1 MNSGNSAPLTDL
13 HDKYKLKLVNYMQ
26 DNIFKDIP
34 KDAEYTKKQTQVY
47 KDKRGLDDESVKDKT
62 LKTSKNKTV
71 FNAWLPKTSEPYAPK
86 TLIAKTREKLPN
98 SAFMRENWF
107 NATIGSPSMYGEQVS
122 IWLGDKEPF
131 SFYGDVITAF
141 KDQPKN
147 ESEYKKIKIY

>member
-1 MNSGNSAPLTDL
+1 MQTIEDSVRKIVEEVNKQLKISFLTDEEAEVIANILREWTQRVDINSFLRSGNSSYLTDL

-71 FNAWLPKTSEPYAPK
+71 FNA
-86 TLIAKTREKLPN
+86 
-98 SAFMRENWF
+98 
-107 NATIGSPSMYGEQVS
+107 
-122 IWLGDKEPF
+122 
-131 SFYGDVITAF
+131 
-141 KDQPKN
+141 
-147 ESEYKKIKIY
+147 